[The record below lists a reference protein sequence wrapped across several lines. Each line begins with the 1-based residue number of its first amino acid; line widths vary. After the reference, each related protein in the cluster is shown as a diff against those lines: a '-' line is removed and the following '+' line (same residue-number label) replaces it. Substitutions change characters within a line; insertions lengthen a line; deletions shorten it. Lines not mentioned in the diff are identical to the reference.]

1 MICAMSDIVS
11 RQLCLGRF
19 EGSGT
24 RWQRPHFAW
33 SAIALD
39 HASRLKSARPRKNPN
54 FCGELASVV
63 AWHDGHSLRRVLFLP
78 FAASRYDS
86 LKAKRDC
93 SMAIAFGRGGEVSL
107 GRINN
112 PAPTSSPP
120 TTMITAFR
128 QIGRAHV

>member
-1 MICAMSDIVS
+1 MICAMRDIVS

-39 HASRLKSARPRKNPN
+39 HASRLNAARPRKNPN
-54 FCGELASVV
+54 FCGELASAV
-63 AWHDGHSLRRVLFLP
+63 AWHDRHSLRRVLVLP
-78 FAASRYDS
+78 LAASRYDS

-93 SMAIAFGRGGEVSL
+93 SVAIAFWSSEEVSL
-107 GRINN
+107 GRNNN
-112 PAPTSSPP
+112 PPPASSPP
-120 TTMITAFR
+120 ATMITAIR
-128 QIGRAHV
+128 LNR